1 MMKNLQKL
9 LILAVAMTGIST
21 ASFAQTDVK
30 TVTVT
35 ASATIITPIT
45 ITKVQDMNF
54 GNVVST
60 TAGGTVILSPSG
72 VRTES
77 GVQLPV
83 SSGTV
88 SAASFTVTG
97 QDGYAYAVTLPTTAY
112 TIATGTGSAN
122 ELMTLTTFTSNT
134 TGTLTG
140 GTQTLSVGATLN
152 VVANQNAGTYIGAA
166 PFNVSV
172 NYN

>member
-1 MMKNLQKL
+1 MENLHKL

-30 TVTVT
+30 TATVT

-45 ITKVQDMNF
+45 ITKTQDLNF

-60 TAGGTVILSPSG
+60 TAGGTVVLSPAG
-72 VRTES
+72 VRTEA
-77 GVQLPV
+77 GVQLPAAT
-83 SSGTV
+83 GTV
-88 SAASFTVTG
+88 TAASFTVTG

-112 TIATGTGSAN
+112 SITTGTGSAT
-122 ELMTLTTFTSNT
+122 EVMSLTAFTSNT

-140 GTQTLSVGATLN
+140 GTQTLNVGATLN
-152 VVANQNAGTYIGAA
+152 VVANQNAGTYIGAT

>member
-1 MMKNLQKL
+1 MKNLQKF

-30 TVTVT
+30 TATVT

-45 ITKVQDMNF
+45 ITKIDDLNF
-54 GNVVST
+54 GNIVST
-60 TAGGTVILSPSG
+60 TAGGKVVLSPAG
-72 VRTES
+72 VRTEA
-77 GVQLPV
+77 GVQLPAV
-83 SSGTV
+83 TGTV
-88 SAASFTVTG
+88 TAASFTVTG

-112 TIATGTGSAN
+112 SIATGTGSAN
-122 ELMTLTTFTSNT
+122 QLMSLDTFTSNT

-140 GTQTLSVGATLN
+140 GTQTLKVGATLTL
-152 VVANQNAGTYIGAA
+152 VANQIAGTYIGTT